1 MLHQISLPSNR
12 DTTVINKSCSPVGSL
27 VIIEQ
32 GYARTF
38 SQILWNITFK
48 GEQLRKSILKR
59 AGGLAGAMA
68 LVIGAAGCAAEDA
81 ETTATSTAGSEVV
94 AEELTIA
101 FVMGA
106 ESDPFFQAMKLGAE
120 EEAAAQGVNLI
131 WQGDP
136 SQYSPETQIPIVDA
150 VLAQQPDGLVLI
162 PTDPTALQASVEK
175 AVAAGIVV
183 ANVDTRVGDLSDVL
197 IFITGDNEDGGAKA
211 AEAIANA
218 IGYTDGETYEVVIG
232 LTSATATTNVARKEG
247 FEATIAANY
256 PGIQIMDVAYSES
269 NPEKAATNVNNW
281 LTKYPD
287 LDGIFAI
294 DGTNASGAAAALE
307 SKGLVGEVALVGYDA
322 YPDNVA
328 KIQAGIF
335 TALIAQDPAAEARL
349 AIQTLVDYLRNGNS
363 PASAEVVIPNVTL
376 DANTSEADLVKY
388 TYVAN

>member
-1 MLHQISLPSNR
+1 M
-12 DTTVINKSCSPVGSL
+12 
-27 VIIEQ
+27 
-32 GYARTF
+32 
-38 SQILWNITFK
+38 
-48 GEQLRKSILKR
+48 RKSIFKR
-59 AGGLAGAMA
+59 AGALAGAMA
-68 LVIGAAGCAAEDA
+68 LVIGAAGCAAQEA
-81 ETTATSTAGSEVV
+81 ETTATSTAGSEAV

-136 SQYSPETQIPIVDA
+136 SNYSPETQIPIVDA

-162 PTDPTALQASVEK
+162 PTDPTALQASVQK

-269 NPEKAATNVNNW
+269 IPEKAATNVNNW
-281 LTKYPD
+281 LTKYPG

-307 SKGLVGEVALVGYDA
+307 SKGLVGQVALVGYDA

-328 KIQAGIF
+328 KIKAGIF

-363 PASAEVVIPNVTL
+363 PAAAEVVIPNVTL

-388 TYVAN
+388 TYVAK

>member
-1 MLHQISLPSNR
+1 LKLN
-12 DTTVINKSCSPVGSL
+12 
-27 VIIEQ
+27 
-32 GYARTF
+32 Y
-38 SQILWNITFK
+38 FK
-48 GEQLRKSILKR
+48 K
-59 AGGLAGAMA
+59 AVALAGVAA
-68 LVIGAAGCAAEDA
+68 LALTVSGCAAAE
-81 ETTATSTAGSEVV
+81 ETTAPNATEPTAVV
-94 AEELTIA
+94 EELTIA

-106 ESDPFFQAMKLGAE
+106 ESDPFFRAMKLGAE
-120 EEAAAQGVNLI
+120 EEAAALGVNLI

-136 SQYSPETQIPIVDA
+136 SNYSPETQIPIVDA

-162 PTDPTALQASVEK
+162 PTDPTALQASVAK
-175 AVAAGIVV
+175 AVAAGIPV

-211 AEAIANA
+211 AAAIANA
-218 IGYTDGETYEVVIG
+218 INYTAGESYQVVIG

-247 FEATIAANY
+247 FEKTMASDY
-256 PGIQIMDVAYSES
+256 PGIEIVDVAYSEA
-269 NPEKAATNVNNW
+269 NPERAASNVNNW

-307 SKGLVGEVALVGYDA
+307 AKGLVGKIALVGYDA

-328 KIQAGIF
+328 KIKSGVF

-349 AIQTLVDYLRNGNS
+349 ALQTLVAFLRDGTLPTS
-363 PASAEVVIPNVTL
+363 SEVVIPNVTL
-376 DANTSEADLVKY
+376 DANTSDADLVKY

>member
-1 MLHQISLPSNR
+1 M
-12 DTTVINKSCSPVGSL
+12 
-27 VIIEQ
+27 
-32 GYARTF
+32 
-38 SQILWNITFK
+38 
-48 GEQLRKSILKR
+48 RKSIFKR
-59 AGGLAGAMA
+59 AGALAGAMA
-68 LVIGAAGCAAEDA
+68 LVIGAAGCAAQEA
-81 ETTATSTAGSEVV
+81 ETTATSTAGSEAG

-136 SQYSPETQIPIVDA
+136 SNYSPETQIPIVDA

-162 PTDPTALQASVEK
+162 PTDPTALQASVQK

-281 LTKYPD
+281 LTKYPG

-307 SKGLVGEVALVGYDA
+307 SKGLVGQVALVGYDA

-328 KIQAGIF
+328 KIKAGIF

-363 PASAEVVIPNVTL
+363 PAAAEVVIPNVTL

-388 TYVAN
+388 TYVAK